1 MVDLLKIDPKNWI
14 CFFDQSEWSKRC
26 KPYLKNGFDM
36 MSVSVCWD
44 DFDVVFFL
52 NFIYGFLMC
61 FCCCWLS
68 IGFIRKSK
76 IEANLIFS
84 PVRPLQVHLNFL
96 SLSLSFSWF
105 LYEILNESFPKLFE
119 FYNLFIKF
127 SCSPNALLKAKD
139 RETFYCWKALW
150 ICLVF
155 IYKRSFLT
163 RIQLSSNLEL
173 KWTSKFRFG
182 NAKCSLKT
190 F

>member
-1 MVDLLKIDPKNWI
+1 MSSPLQTKRNNNETREKIVCVACFNSRVSERMVDLLKIDPKNWI

-96 SLSLSFSWF
+96 SLSLLADFCTKFWTKVSRNC
-105 LYEILNESFPKLFE
+105 LNFT
-119 FYNLFIKF
+119 I
-127 SCSPNALLKAKD
+127 CS
-139 RETFYCWKALW
+139 
-150 ICLVF
+150 
-155 IYKRSFLT
+155 
-163 RIQLSSNLEL
+163 
-173 KWTSKFRFG
+173 
-182 NAKCSLKT
+182 
-190 F
+190 